1 MPLTQPTRADA
12 CTRKTRKPKPAALPF
27 PNLPANASADDVD
40 FWLTAWA
47 RDLATLEALDA
58 HANVMWSHPRTS
70 ELLYRALTVAVFNAR
85 LEARESLKHVK
96 TFGGLL
102 FAFVGTTKL
111 QQVAA

>member
-47 RDLATLEALDA
+47 RDLATWEALNTHTD
-58 HANVMWSHPRTS
+58 VMWPRPGTS
-70 ELLYRALTVAVFNAR
+70 ELLKRALTVAVFNAQQ
-85 LEARESLKHVK
+85 EVRESLQRVK

>member
-12 CTRKTRKPKPAALPF
+12 CTRKTRKPKPAVRLLPG
-27 PNLPANASADDVD
+27 LSASADDVD

-47 RDLATLEALDA
+47 RSLAISEALDA
-58 HANVMWSHPRTS
+58 HANAIWSRPRTS
-70 ELLYRALTVAVFNAR
+70 KLLCAALSAAVFSSQ
-85 LEARESLKHVK
+85 LEAADSLKHVK